1 MKFKGFWYDSLMICL
16 IAGISAIFIAITALL
31 KYYDLAIAEGI
42 AFLVVCI
49 IVTFRAITAKKRYK
63 KFVIKTAKKLDFTN
77 QKVLST
83 FPFPVAVCDEEG
95 YIRWCSDLFL
105 RQISCGEITQT
116 DKIGKYANGAD
127 IDSIKNSDE
136 TCVAVN
142 GKYFSV
148 YPVEYQSAGEM
159 FCGLYFL
166 DNTKLKKTEI
176 EYHDS
181 LPYAVMIEMDNLDD
195 SRNDFRDSEKTEIRS
210 QVEAALDNWSE
221 SYDSFIKKIGDDRY
235 LVITEKKNISRMIKD
250 KFSVLE
256 TVRAYEYKGKK
267 TGVTLSIGVSHGD
280 NIKSC
285 EKKSRKALEMALGRG
300 GDQVAIR
307 TQDGYDYIGGVSKSA
322 EKRNKVKSRIVGSSL
337 AELMKSSGNI
347 IIMGHSFTDLDAI
360 GAAVG
365 VACAAQSFDIP
376 VFIATDRNKTLAG
389 TLIEKLDNE
398 NMGNLI
404 IDQEYA
410 LELTTQNTLL
420 IVVDTHIEK
429 FVEFPKLYEKARN
442 RVIIDHHRRAVVD
455 IDSAQIFHHDPGAS
469 STCEMVTELIQYI
482 NPDIKISET
491 VAEALLAGIMLDTK
505 DFVVGTGVRTFEA
518 AAFLK
523 DKNADMVKVKKLF
536 ANTLEMNKL
545 RTAVISSAE
554 SFMKCAIAT
563 ADFESK
569 DIRVISAQAAD
580 ELLKVNNI
588 KASFVVF
595 ENAGAINISARSFG
609 EINVQVIMESLG
621 GGGHQTMAACQL
633 KDYDIKSAE
642 EALKKVIEEFF
653 ENNPKQGE

>member
-1 MKFKGFWYDSLMICL
+1 MKFKGFWYDSLIICL
-16 IAGISAIFIAITALL
+16 IAGISAAFIAITAFFEPS
-31 KYYDLAIAEGI
+31 LAIAESI
-42 AFLVVCI
+42 AFLVVCV
-49 IVTFRAITAKKRYK
+49 IVFYRAITAKNRYK
-63 KFVIKTAKKLDFTN
+63 RFIIKTSKKLDFTD

-83 FPFPVAVCDEEG
+83 FPFPVAVCDEKG
-95 YIRWCSDLFL
+95 YIKWCSDLFL
-105 RQISCGEITQT
+105 RKISCGEITQT
-116 DKIGKYANGAD
+116 DKINKYTDG
-127 IDSIKNSDE
+127 ISLDSINNSDE
-136 TCVAVN
+136 TCISVN
-142 GKYFSV
+142 GKYYSV
-148 YPVEYQSAGEM
+148 YPVQYQSEGEI
-159 FCGLYFL
+159 FYGLYFL

-176 EYHDS
+176 EYYDS
-181 LPYAVMIEMDNLDD
+181 LPYAVMVEMDNLDD

-235 LVITEKKNISRMIKD
+235 LIITEKKNITRMIED

-280 NIKSC
+280 NIKAC

-307 TQDGYDYIGGVSKSA
+307 TNDGYDYIGGISKSA
-322 EKRNKVKSRIVGSSL
+322 EKRNKVKSRVVGSSL
-337 AELMKSSGNI
+337 AELMQSSGNI

-365 VACAAQSFDIP
+365 IACAAQSFDKP
-376 VFIATDRNKTLAG
+376 VFIATDRSKTLAG

-398 NMGNLI
+398 GMGNLI
-404 IDQEYA
+404 ITQEYA

-420 IVVDTHIEK
+420 IVVDTHIEN

-442 RVIIDHHRRAVVD
+442 RVIIDHHRRAV
-455 IDSAQIFHHDPGAS
+455 IDVESAQIFHHDPGAS
-469 STCEMVTELIQYI
+469 STCEMVTELLQYI
-482 NPDIKISET
+482 NPEIKISET

-505 DFVVGTGVRTFEA
+505 DFVIGTGVRTFEA

-563 ADFESK
+563 ADFKSK

-588 KASFVVF
+588 KASFVMF

-633 KDYDIKSAE
+633 KGHDIKSAR
-642 EALKKVIEEFF
+642 EALEKSITEFF
-653 ENNPKQGE
+653 EKNSK

>member
-1 MKFKGFWYDSLMICL
+1 MKFKGFWYDSLIICL
-16 IAGISAIFIAITALL
+16 IAGISAAFIAATAFVNPH
-31 KYYDLAIAEGI
+31 LAIAECI
-42 AFLVVCI
+42 AFLIVCVIVVY
-49 IVTFRAITAKKRYK
+49 RAVTAKKRYK
-63 KFVIKTAKKLDFTN
+63 RFIIKTSKKLDFTD
-77 QKVLST
+77 QKVLSA
-83 FPFPVAVCDEEG
+83 FPFPVAVCNKKG
-95 YIRWCSDLFL
+95 YIKWCSDLFMM
-105 RQISCGEITQT
+105 QISCGDITQT
-116 DKIGKYANGAD
+116 DKIDKYTNGAG
-127 IDSIKNSDE
+127 INEIINGE
-136 TCVAVN
+136 EICIPAN

-148 YPVEYQSAGEM
+148 YPVKYQSDGEEY
-159 FCGLYFL
+159 FGLYFL

-176 EYHDS
+176 EYYNS
-181 LPYAVMIEMDNLDD
+181 LPYAVMVEMDNLDD
-195 SRNDFRDSEKTEIRS
+195 SRSDFRDSEKTEIRS

-221 SYDSFIKKIGDDRY
+221 SYDSFIRKIGDDRY
-235 LVITEKKNISRMIKD
+235 LLITEKKNIDRMIED

-267 TGVTLSIGVSHGD
+267 TGVTLSIGVSYGD
-280 NIKSC
+280 NIRSC

-322 EKRNKVKSRIVGSSL
+322 EKRNKVKSRIVGASL

-365 VACAAQSFDIP
+365 IACAAQSFDKP
-376 VFIATDRNKTLAG
+376 VFIATDRSKTLAG

-398 NMGNLI
+398 GMGNLI
-404 IDQEYA
+404 ITQEYA

-420 IVVDTHIEK
+420 IVVDTHIEN

-442 RVIIDHHRRAVVD
+442 RVIIDHHRRAV
-455 IDSAQIFHHDPGAS
+455 IDVESAQIFHHDPGAS
-469 STCEMVTELIQYI
+469 STCEMVTELLQYI
-482 NPDIKISET
+482 NPEIKISET
-491 VAEALLAGIMLDTK
+491 VAESLLAGIMLDTK
-505 DFVVGTGVRTFEA
+505 DFIIGTGVRTFEA

-563 ADFESK
+563 ADFKSK

-588 KASFVVF
+588 KASFVLF

-633 KDYDIKSAE
+633 KDHDIKSAR
-642 EALKKVIEEFF
+642 EALEKSITEFF
-653 ENNPKQGE
+653 EKNSK